1 MDNNLFE
8 SLDDDGLQA
17 NAKIKV
23 IGVGGG
29 GSNAVQSMLKDKDDL
44 VEYWVMNTDAQALS
58 KSKCDNKL
66 VLGRNITRGLGAG
79 GLPSNGKAA
88 AEDTYEEIKN
98 IVAGCDMIFIAA
110 GEGGGTGTGA
120 APVVAR
126 AAKEE
131 GCLVLGVVTR
141 PFGFE
146 GKRRRTNAIEGIS
159 ALKEYVDALIVV
171 SNDQLCNNEGSKGV
185 VDSFAKADGVLAS
198 AVKTI
203 TDIILIHGYIN
214 LDFADVKNALTGKGI
229 AMIGLGEASGENRAI
244 EAAKKA
250 ISSPLLEASIRGS
263 KTMIVNFTM
272 SNNTELS
279 CCNDVVD
286 YINEEAVGRD
296 NNEVDIIFGI
306 QLDESLGDTVKVAI
320 IATDFD
326 KEMDFTDP
334 ARVPAAK
341 PKVVEPVK
349 DEKTLTATEKRI
361 IDNKTS
367 SIVPDFLKGIMSQKQ
382 AKNGSIN
389 DDSDVPVVSS
399 NFAEAEPDLTPENAD
414 EDDEPVVIPNN
425 PDLN

>member
-131 GCLVLGVVTR
+131 GCLVLGIVTR

-171 SNDQLCNNEGSKGV
+171 SNDQLCNNEGSNGF

-326 KEMDFTDP
+326 KEMDFTNP
-334 ARVPAAK
+334 VRIPAAK
-341 PKVVEPVK
+341 PKAVEPVK

-367 SIVPDFLKGIMSQKQ
+367 SIVPDFLKGIMSKKQ
-382 AKNGSIN
+382 AKNESIN
-389 DDSDVPVVSS
+389 DDNDVPVVST
-399 NFAEAEPDLTPENAD
+399 NVAEAEPDLTHENAD

-425 PDLN
+425 PNLN